1 MAARAE
7 MVFEGNITPT
17 LKASDLEDIV
27 MDELVA
33 IMKDR
38 VRRGVDKNGTPVP
51 LARDNTDRAL
61 YRSGEFLESIHAH
74 RDRYRP
80 HLIVCGPGRR
90 RNHIIAEVLEN
101 RGIDIFGLTQQD
113 TDRIVGKLQA
123 AIVKAVQL

>member
-7 MVFEGNITPT
+7 MVFEGQITPT

-38 VRRGVDKNGTPVP
+38 VRRGVDKNGVAVP
-51 LARDNTDRAL
+51 LSRDNTYRAL
-61 YRSGEFLESIHAH
+61 YRSGELLDSIHAH
-74 RDRYRP
+74 RAKYKP

-101 RGIDIFGLTQQD
+101 RGIDIFGLTQAD
-113 TDRIVGKLQA
+113 TARIVAKLQA
-123 AIVKAVQL
+123 AVVKAVQW